1 MQSPIITIVR
11 VAMLAANSVSADER
25 LPDVVTLIKN
35 VAPVAVD
42 CITLPAAAPKAFDTL
57 DAVTPMYGDAFP
69 IERLLDGVSHAQHVA
84 SAFIENA
91 APMPVDLIKVEILI
105 PMPYDKGW
113 PNWTFLEGM
122 GIFES
127 TCDCAG
133 HRCRSTS
140 P

>member
-11 VAMLAANSVSADER
+11 VAMPAANSVSADER
-25 LPDVVTLIKN
+25 LPDVVTLFKN

-42 CITLPAAAPKAFDTL
+42 CITFSAAAPKAFDTL
-57 DAVTPMYGDAFP
+57 DATTPMYGDAFP

-84 SAFIENA
+84 SAFIVNA